1 VTEPGSHSISPL
13 VTREFRGVRKVSG
26 PLLFV
31 ESASDLPYAS
41 TVSIHSPDG
50 TRRSGQVIEVSE
62 AVTVIQVFEETMG
75 LDVTRTAISLVDREA
90 RLGVSEDMI
99 GRILN
104 GSGMPIDDLPPV
116 IADAMLPVSGIPI
129 NPISREKPRSF
140 IHTGVSAI
148 DGFNT
153 IVRGQKLPIFSG
165 AGLPGNEIAAQILR
179 QSRVTGE
186 EESFVI
192 VFAAIGITQREAAY
206 FLAEFER
213 TGARSRTATF
223 LNLADDPT
231 IERLL
236 TPRCALTAA
245 EYLAFQRG
253 YEVLVL
259 MTDMTSYCE
268 ALREIGTAREEIPGR
283 RGYPGYMYTDLAS
296 LYERAGRIKGRKGS
310 VTLLPILTMPD
321 DDITHP
327 IPDLTGYITEGQ
339 IVLSR
344 QLHRR
349 GVFPP
354 IDVLR
359 SLSRLMNNGIGKDRT
374 REDHRDLANQLYSC
388 YAKGQETR
396 RLVAIV
402 GEDALGELD
411 RKYLRFAEDFE
422 RKLIH
427 QGGEERAIEETLD
440 TGWRVL
446 GGIPKVEYR
455 RIRKELIERYHR
467 TAPLGA
473 PAPGPAAPGGPS
485 AGGPSPGGAAGPRA
499 GKA

>member
-1 VTEPGSHSISPL
+1 LSDLSLLS
-13 VTREFRGVRKVSG
+13 REYRGVRRVSG

-31 ESASDLPYAS
+31 ESASDLPYAG
-41 TVSIHSPDG
+41 TVSITNPSGAP
-50 TRRSGQVIEVSE
+50 RNGQVIEVSDD
-62 AVTVIQVFEETMG
+62 VTVIQVFEDTMG
-75 LDVTRTAISLVDREA
+75 LDVTRTTIALVDREA
-90 RLGVSEDMI
+90 RLGVSEDLV
-99 GRILN
+99 GRILD
-104 GSGMPIDDLPPV
+104 GSGRPRDGLPRV
-116 IADAMLPVSGIPI
+116 VADHMLPVSGIPI

-153 IVRGQKLPIFSG
+153 LVRGQKLPVFSG
-165 AGLPGNEIAAQILR
+165 AGLPGNEIAAQVLR

-186 EESFVI
+186 SESFVI
-192 VFAAIGITQREAAY
+192 VFAAIGITQREAAF
-206 FLAEFER
+206 FLSEFET
-213 TGARSRTATF
+213 TGARSRAVTF

-245 EYLAFQRG
+245 EYLAFDRG

-296 LYERAGRIKGRKGS
+296 LYERAGRIKGRRGS

-374 REDHRDLANQLYSC
+374 REDHRELSNQLYAS

-402 GEDALGELD
+402 GEDALSELD
-411 RKYLRFAEDFE
+411 RKYLRFAEEFE
-422 RKLIH
+422 RSMIH
-427 QGGEERAIEETLD
+427 QGGEERSVEETLNL
-440 TGWRVL
+440 GWKLL
-446 GGIPKVEYR
+446 GGIPESELR
-455 RIRKELIERYHR
+455 RIRQDFIEKYR
-467 TAPLGA
+467 AKSGP
-473 PAPGPAAPGGPS
+473 PAAEP
-485 AGGPSPGGAAGPRA
+485 
-499 GKA
+499 

>member
-1 VTEPGSHSISPL
+1 
-13 VTREFRGVRKVSG
+13 
-26 PLLFV
+26 
-31 ESASDLPYAS
+31 
-41 TVSIHSPDG
+41 
-50 TRRSGQVIEVSE
+50 
-62 AVTVIQVFEETMG
+62 
-75 LDVTRTAISLVDREA
+75 
-90 RLGVSEDMI
+90 
-99 GRILN
+99 
-104 GSGMPIDDLPPV
+104 
-116 IADAMLPVSGIPI
+116 
-129 NPISREKPRSF
+129 
-140 IHTGVSAI
+140 
-148 DGFNT
+148 
-153 IVRGQKLPIFSG
+153 
-165 AGLPGNEIAAQILR
+165 
-179 QSRVTGE
+179 
-186 EESFVI
+186 
-192 VFAAIGITQREAAY
+192 
-206 FLAEFER
+206 
-213 TGARSRTATF
+213 
-223 LNLADDPT
+223 
-231 IERLL
+231 
-236 TPRCALTAA
+236 
-245 EYLAFQRG
+245 
-253 YEVLVL
+253 VLVL

-427 QGGEERAIEETLD
+427 QGVEERTIEETLD

-446 GGIPKVEYR
+446 GGIPEVEYR

-467 TAPLGA
+467 AAPLDA
-473 PAPGPAAPGGPS
+473 PAPGPAAKGPAAPAGPS
-485 AGGPSPGGAAGPRA
+485 AGGATGPGAREA
-499 GKA
+499 